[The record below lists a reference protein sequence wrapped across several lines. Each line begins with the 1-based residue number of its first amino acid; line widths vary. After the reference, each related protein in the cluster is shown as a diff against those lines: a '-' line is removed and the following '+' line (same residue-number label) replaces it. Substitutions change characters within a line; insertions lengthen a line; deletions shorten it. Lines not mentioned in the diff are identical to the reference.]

1 MGRVKEM
8 FMEMTHEESAVEFYA
23 RLELL
28 REMQEELV
36 DPKVP
41 ESVKKMILKTIL
53 TSLNLNSPN

>member
-53 TSLNLNSPN
+53 V